1 MNKKLILLFWIWSIW
16 LQATAQNTSPVT
28 INADNSVTIAVRFD
42 GAEEV
47 YIKGN
52 IIYNSALRQSLPKAF
67 RKKKAEMSR
76 GDNGIWTYTTKPL
89 ASEMYT
95 YSFEVDDKDTFDIA
109 NRNLVRDVD
118 TWLNYFIISGGI
130 ANDYITCNVPH
141 GNVSTVWYDS
151 SLPGLPKR
159 RMEVYTPPNY
169 KPSLKYPVL
178 YLLHG
183 TGGDETSWTGLGRA
197 RQILDNMIAGGRCV
211 PMIVVMPNG
220 IANHAAAPGEDPY
233 NDRPASSNAVE
244 SMMGLIEYAFV
255 PEVVNYVETHYS
267 VIKEKDSRAIAG
279 LSLGGLHSLFIS
291 ANNPDMFG
299 YVGLFSAQ
307 TTNSMT
313 TGKKIGR
320 VEHLASTIQQVT
332 DAFPFLGKGKRI
344 DRYADYVGEGKLEVY
359 DSIDAKLQRQFANPP
374 RLYYIAYGTDDFV
387 KRINDDYRK
396 KLDAAGYKYV
406 LNLSDGG
413 HDWSNWR
420 KYLVDF
426 IPRLF
431 H

>member
-1 MNKKLILLFWIWSIW
+1 MNKQVFTLLCMLCIGV
-16 LQATAQNTSPVT
+16 QAMAQNVKPVT

-42 GAEEV
+42 GAEDV
-47 YIKGN
+47 YVKGN
-52 IIYNSALRQSLPKAF
+52 IIYNSPLRQALPKAF
-67 RKKKAEMSR
+67 KKKKAEMERDSS
-76 GDNGIWTYTTKPL
+76 GIWRYTTKPL
-89 ASEMYT
+89 ASELYT

-109 NRNLVRDVD
+109 NPNHVRDVN

-130 ANDYITCNVPH
+130 ANDYISRNVPH
-141 GNVSTVWYDS
+141 GKVSLVWYNS

-159 RMEVYTPPNY
+159 RMAVYTPPDY

-197 RQILDNMIAGGRCV
+197 RQILDNLIASKRCV

-233 NDRPASSNAVE
+233 NTSPASSNAVE

-255 PEVVNYVETHYS
+255 PEVVNYVETNYP

-313 TGKKIGR
+313 SGRKIGR

-344 DRYADYVGEGKLEVY
+344 DRYADYVGEGRLEIY
-359 DSIDAKLQRQFANPP
+359 DSIDAKLQRQFASPP

-387 KRINDDYRK
+387 KRLNDDYRK
-396 KLDAAGYKYV
+396 KLDASGYKYV

-413 HDWSNWR
+413 HTWSNWR

-426 IPRLF
+426 LPRLF